1 MISTDHAAIA
11 RIRVPSPGRRSRSPG
26 RMRACICRSGCR
38 SSCTGRCPGNPNRS
52 RPLCATHGVRETR
65 RPFASAG
72 ARAPLRT
79 EFEMRAWGCRR
90 VHHVRLD
97 LTLGVGGAQLRWEVS
112 AARKGAAK
120 RKERGGPRPR
130 IARTRLEESCRQSS
144 RTELELRSHALNSIE
159 TACTYMK
166 RRGFSLRETEN
177 RSSFTGRWPCASNR
191 DLRDRC
197 TCGRVEPQPRLDRR
211 RASVALIQACR
222 VVRPIC
228 SSRFESKPLGKSCVK
243 DFGQVLVGQGRE

>member
-1 MISTDHAAIA
+1 MRA
-11 RIRVPSPGRRSRSPG
+11 RGRR
-26 RMRACICRSGCR
+26 
-38 SSCTGRCPGNPNRS
+38 
-52 RPLCATHGVRETR
+52 
-65 RPFASAG
+65 
-72 ARAPLRT
+72 
-79 EFEMRAWGCRR
+79 R
-90 VHHVRLD
+90 VDHIRLD
-97 LTLGVGGAQLRWEVS
+97 LTLGVGGAQLRGRRPPCVMS
-112 AARKGAAK
+112 AARA
-120 RKERGGPRPR
+120 RECERGTARAPARR
-130 IARTRLEESCRQSS
+130 ARTRFEESCRQSS

-166 RRGFSLRETEN
+166 RRGFSLRETEK
-177 RSSFTGRWPCASNR
+177 RSSFTGRWPCGSNR